1 MTGRREV
8 SRLIRG
14 NVVRGTKMT
23 RIDMVF
29 DWKAHK
35 YARRQPGEHVNL
47 RKSQKRTVAQ
57 IMRVMKDRRL
67 RAGPAAVYQ
76 FRHKNRSLIFAGPRL

>member
-1 MTGRREV
+1 M
-8 SRLIRG
+8 RG
-14 NVVRGTKMT
+14 VKMT
-23 RIDMVF
+23 RIDMMF
-29 DWKAHK
+29 DWKSQE

-57 IMRVMKDRRL
+57 IMRVMKGRRL
-67 RAGPAAVYQ
+67 RGGPATIYQ